1 MLIVH
6 GRTDSPTV
14 VLSVAEVVS
23 EGLSFLGVVSASAA
37 VSEVVSVADSWVAV
51 WAWATWV

>member
-23 EGLSFLGVVSASAA
+23 EGLSSLGVVSASAA
-37 VSEVVSVADSWVAV
+37 VSEVVFVADSWVAV

>member
-23 EGLSFLGVVSASAA
+23 EGLSSLGVVSASAA

>member
-23 EGLSFLGVVSASAA
+23 EGLSSLVVVSASAVVSEA
-37 VSEVVSVADSWVAV
+37 VSAADSWVAV

>member
-23 EGLSFLGVVSASAA
+23 EALSSLGVVSASAA